1 MITPITHGVIVLVK
15 EWDYEKNYPLTPQ
28 DLSKASGKKVW
39 WRCSVCGYDYQMT
52 VNDRNKRHSCSKCA
66 NKKRGDRQKKKV
78 VNIDT
83 NEIFD
88 SVKEASKSVGLT
100 PAAIGN
106 CCSGKRKTAGGYH
119 WKYTD

>member
-1 MITPITHGVIVLVK
+1 
-15 EWDYEKNYPLTPQ
+15 
-28 DLSKASGKKVW
+28 
-39 WRCSVCGYDYQMT
+39 MT

-83 NEIFD
+83 KEIFD
-88 SVKEASKSVGLT
+88 SVNEASKSVGLT

-119 WKYTD
+119 WKYLY